1 MTEIEDPRLTATR
14 DRALD
19 AALKILLEDGVLAV
33 THGAVSKV
41 TGISRSTL
49 YRHWPEISQLR
60 NNTFKRATIKR
71 AAIPPN
77 IAPQNNGPLRA
88 DLTRTMGALMSSLNE
103 TPWGQIAPQVIAAAA
118 TDEDARSVINDLM
131 QERIAWVASI
141 FEAAEARGELSPDA
155 PVRDL
160 AEMAIAVP
168 YFRKFIAGLPL
179 DQDWLDAHVDFL
191 CRRAEAQTVGREGIS
206 RPVL

>member
-14 DRALD
+14 DRALE
-19 AALKILLEDGVLAV
+19 AALKILREDGVLAV

-49 YRHWPEISQLR
+49 YRHWPEVAQLR
-60 NNTFKRATIKR
+60 NNAFKRAS
-71 AAIPPN
+71 IPPN
-77 IAPQNNGPLRA
+77 ITPDTNGPLRA
-88 DLTRTMGALMSSLNE
+88 DLTGTMGALMSALNE

-160 AEMAIAVP
+160 VEIAIAVP

-179 DQDWLDAHVDFL
+179 NQDWLDAHVDFL
-191 CRRAEAQTVGREGIS
+191 CRRAADGR
-206 RPVL
+206 

>member
-1 MTEIEDPRLTATR
+1 MAFT
-14 DRALD
+14 
-19 AALKILLEDGVLAV
+19 V
-33 THGAVSKV
+33 
-41 TGISRSTL
+41 
-49 YRHWPEISQLR
+49 
-60 NNTFKRATIKR
+60 
-71 AAIPPN
+71 
-77 IAPQNNGPLRA
+77 
-88 DLTRTMGALMSSLNE
+88 
-103 TPWGQIAPQVIAAAA
+103 
-118 TDEDARSVINDLM
+118 
-131 QERIAWVASI
+131 AWVASI